1 MSDAQRSLRDLIHA
15 NTPHALRTYLRQLA
29 KASVLAGSMAAAG
42 CASSHFPPESE
53 LTPPACEEGRWNAAS
68 SLTTAASHD
77 YIGVYRADGMVPE
90 AWSVAS
96 TGTAC
101 GGASDGEACLGS
113 MDTLIME
120 EGTFGRFVVTT
131 QADAVSMHRSE
142 EEVLA
147 LLGPIDSPGDALLRA
162 WHAGYGV
169 QCDDPSR
176 SAVREVEGGYEVVAV
191 QSTGGCGTPV
201 IVTRYLLMV
210 GTEGSLEVLAE
221 EEVERIDDA
230 GCAGRRPEGLA
241 PAAGEIASDAV
252 GHWLSSIG
260 RLEASAVVAF
270 ESLAREL
277 EHHGAPTE
285 LVTRA
290 RDAAADEVRH
300 AAMMEAQAARFGAC
314 PLPCEVTPQPV
325 RTLFAI
331 ALENAVEGCLR
342 ETYGALVAHHQAL
355 TASDPSIARTMRT
368 IAEDESRHAE
378 LSWAVASWIEP
389 QLTDAEREQLRFARL
404 SALTELRAEMRLT
417 PDARVMDVTGLPH
430 PSVAVAMLDDL
441 SQTLL

>member
-15 NTPHALRTYLRQLA
+15 NTPHALRTYLRRLA
-29 KASVLAGSMAAAG
+29 KASVLMAGSMAVG
-42 CASSHFPPESE
+42 CTSSHFPPETE

-68 SLTTAASHD
+68 SLNPALTHD

-90 AWSVAS
+90 AWSVAT

-101 GGASDGEACLGS
+101 EGATDGEACMVQ

-131 QADAVSMHRSE
+131 EGDAVSMHRSDE
-142 EEVLA
+142 ELLA

-191 QSTGGCGTPV
+191 QSAGGCGTPV
-201 IVTRYLLMV
+201 IVTRYLLNV
-210 GTEGSLEVLAE
+210 ATEGTLTVLAE
-221 EEVERIDDA
+221 EEIERIDDA

-241 PAAGEIASDAV
+241 AATGEIVPDAV

-277 EHHGAPTE
+277 EHHGAPLE

-300 AAMMEAQAARFGAC
+300 AALMEAQAARFGAR
-314 PLPCEVTPQPV
+314 PFACEVSENPV
-325 RTLFAI
+325 RPLFAI

-355 TASDPSIARTMRT
+355 AASDPAIARMMQT

-378 LSWAVASWIEP
+378 LSWAVASWVEP
-389 QLTDAEREQLRFARL
+389 QLTDAERSQLHFARL
-404 SALTELRAEMRLT
+404 SALTELRAEMQLT
-417 PDARVMDVTGLPH
+417 PDARVMEVTGLPR
-430 PSVAVAMLDDL
+430 PEVALAMLGEL
-441 SQTLL
+441 SRTLL